1 MRTLKFVL
9 ITLLVTVALLSIV
22 IWYFPSIEDFLVD
35 NPFWNGLKDLTNTH
49 NIRSIYSLAELPE
62 EAQNTSL
69 IFIPYLKLTENE
81 LEQISTFLKN
91 GGTLIVADDFGY
103 GNQILQHLQLKV
115 RFSRSMLLD
124 PLFSYK
130 NSIFPRISNFSKHP
144 ITGDVQNIL
153 LNHPTI
159 LLNVLPENNLASSS
173 LFSYLDLNDNELPN
187 ENEPLGPFPVMALY
201 PLHRGKVI
209 IISDPSIFINTMI
222 NREDNNI
229 LIKNLLKI
237 NTLTIFSQ
245 SHLPLSLLPEVK
257 LLLQDIRKI
266 LQSPLGTLSLIVVI
280 FSISLLPLF
289 FRRRN
294 VKT

>member
-245 SHLPLSLLPEVK
+245 SHLPLSLLPDMK

-289 FRRRN
+289 FKKQN

>member
-289 FRRRN
+289 FKKQN

>member
-245 SHLPLSLLPEVK
+245 SHLPLSLLPDMK